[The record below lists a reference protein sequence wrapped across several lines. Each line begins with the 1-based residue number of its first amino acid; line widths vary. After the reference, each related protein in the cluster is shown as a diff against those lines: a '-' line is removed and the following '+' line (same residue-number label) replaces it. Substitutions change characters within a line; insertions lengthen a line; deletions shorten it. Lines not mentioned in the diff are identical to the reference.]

1 MGLQDNECRSG
12 LTMNESDGGRSAAGA
27 ASGTWQKRRKGQKTY
42 RVEISILEGQGASL
56 GGRLRKTRENL
67 SV

>member
-1 MGLQDNECRSG
+1 
-12 LTMNESDGGRSAAGA
+12 MNESDGGRSAAGA